1 VSVALRNF
9 AFEEFEAKL
18 EHQRLSFLAA
28 KLERERA
35 RVIHCCSHN
44 TNPLSTHIYTQK
56 DTKKF
61 PPSLNT
67 LSHWTTCHPA
77 SRYLI
82 LKEARVV
89 NRSECRACRIRQ
101 WYTMHGHH
109 HFTQCYTVRTVSSSV
124 RSEPTA
130 DKGWLGVNSGSLI
143 RPSMR
148 LQIAFVPIHM
158 TGILWT
164 WRNTTRTLQLQTVLV
179 CHIICERPLVY
190 ICVHLCIVVNRN
202 V

>member
-1 VSVALRNF
+1 MSVALRNF

-67 LSHWTTCHPA
+67 LKSLNYMSSGVA
-77 SRYLI
+77 LLNSQ
-82 LKEARVV
+82 
-89 NRSECRACRIRQ
+89 RSQGSESIR
-101 WYTMHGHH
+101 M
-109 HFTQCYTVRTVSSSV
+109 
-124 RSEPTA
+124 
-130 DKGWLGVNSGSLI
+130 
-143 RPSMR
+143 
-148 LQIAFVPIHM
+148 
-158 TGILWT
+158 
-164 WRNTTRTLQLQTVLV
+164 
-179 CHIICERPLVY
+179 
-190 ICVHLCIVVNRN
+190 
-202 V
+202 